1 MPDAR
6 SPDDAAEALYG
17 APLKQFVEER
27 KRLAADLKAAGDR
40 AAAAAVAKLPRPG
53 MSAWVVNQLW
63 REARAEM
70 DALFAAGAKLRGGDF
85 GAGAAQRASLQALRK
100 KAAEVLKRDGH
111 AATEGTL
118 LRVQTTLQA
127 LSAIGGFAPD
137 APGRL
142 VEDRDPPGFEVLG
155 GVTEVKKAPEP
166 EQPKPGPGT
175 DQKERE
181 KRREEERRRKAVQ
194 VDLERA
200 MKVLERARHA
210 VRVAEGEV
218 AEQAERMARVEK
230 EAEKAR
236 QDLAEVEKLVESIEK
251 KL

>member
-1 MPDAR
+1 MTV
-6 SPDDAAEALYG
+6 DDAADALYG

-27 KRLAADLKAAGDR
+27 KRLAADLKAAGDK
-40 AAAAAVAKLPRPG
+40 AAAAAVAKLAKPG

-63 REARAEM
+63 REARGEM
-70 DALFAAGAKLRGGDF
+70 QNLFDAGAKLKSGDF
-85 GAGAAQRASLQALRK
+85 GAGAAQRASLLALRN
-100 KAAEVLKRDGH
+100 KAVEVLKSDGH
-111 AATEGTL
+111 APNDGTL
-118 LRVQTTLQA
+118 LRVQKTLQA

-137 APGRL
+137 EPGRL

-155 GVTEVKKAPEP
+155 GVTDVKKPPEREP
-166 EQPKPGPGT
+166 EAKTETGT
-175 DQKERE
+175 GTKERE
-181 KRREEERRRKAVQ
+181 QRREEDQRRKAVK

-200 MKVLERARHA
+200 MKVLERAKHA

-218 AEQAERMARVEK
+218 AEQAERMARVEQ

-236 QDLAEVEKLVESIEK
+236 QDLAEVERLVESIQK